1 MTLRLP
7 TAWPACLLAFV
18 RWVIYSARER
28 ERARTSHECEGAFF
42 VRMRILGR
50 TASNT
55 MGPPKLVMSSNANG
69 AELPKLVPCCPA
81 PSLALTLRRM
91 DNALVDA
98 DDDRRAGKPKLD
110 SGGKQTDP
118 AVFDVHTEHDSAEQL
133 YVKCEGGGLKMD

>member
-7 TAWPACLLAFV
+7 TAWPARCSRSFE

-55 MGPPKLVMSSNANG
+55 MGPPKLVMSSNANR
-69 AELPKLVPCCPA
+69 AKLPKLVP
-81 PSLALTLRRM
+81 SRRM
-91 DNALVDA
+91 DYALVDA
-98 DDDRRAGKPKLD
+98 DDDRQAGKPKLD

-118 AVFDVHTEHDSAEQL
+118 SLFDVHTEHNSA
-133 YVKCEGGGLKMD
+133 V

>member
-42 VRMRILGR
+42 VRMRILGVVGR

-81 PSLALTLRRM
+81 PSLALTPLRRM

-118 AVFDVHTEHDSAEQL
+118 AVFDVHTEHDSA
-133 YVKCEGGGLKMD
+133 V